1 MFCLLP
7 HTFSENSQQSWWWQA
22 RHSAVTSP
30 STALC
35 AQVTHVSLAATKALC
50 SSVAVP
56 VPWLRQPS
64 AEGALLAVGVG
75 RVFPAVISTIH

>member
-1 MFCLLP
+1 MVVAR
-7 HTFSENSQQSWWWQA
+7 QA
-22 RHSAVTSP
+22 LSCELDSSVTSA
-30 STALC
+30 STAQC
-35 AQVTHVSLAATKALC
+35 AQVTHVSLAATKAPC

-75 RVFPAVISTIH
+75 RVFPAVNHFHDPLKVA